1 MACSKIFSGDL
12 PEITSFIIQYLQD
25 DLNSLHSCVLVNRFL
40 CRITIPLL
48 WDNPF
53 SITLCQEY
61 TCYFIEV
68 YFLFLNEDD
77 KAKLKESYGIDKINS
92 ISPHKPL
99 FNYPSFIKTL
109 NTDRVKLHA
118 IN

>member
-12 PEITSFIIQYLQD
+12 PEITSFIIQYLRD
-25 DLNSLHSCVLVNRFL
+25 ELNSLHSCVLVNRFL

-48 WDNPF
+48 WENPF
-53 SITLCQEY
+53 SIMLCKEY
-61 TCYFIEV
+61 TCNFIQV

-77 KAKLKESYGIDKINS
+77 KAKLKEKYGIDKVNS
-92 ISPHKPL
+92 SYKPL

-109 NTDRVKLHA
+109 
-118 IN
+118 